1 MKIFTCQKCSH
12 LLFFEN
18 TTCER
23 CAATLGYIPALE
35 SLSALSP
42 SGNAWQPLAE
52 PAKTYRFCAN
62 AAFEACNWLVDAS
75 LPDEYCAACRHNN
88 TVPDPANPQNLQR
101 WRQLEFAKH
110 RLMFT
115 LLKLGLPMCTKDED
129 PTSGLAFDFLAD
141 PEGGPRVMTGHDNGL
156 ITIALSEADDA
167 QRESRRQSLHE
178 PLRTL
183 LGHLRHESGHYFW
196 DRLVRDS
203 DKLEAC
209 RTLFGDDRADYA
221 AALQR
226 HYSHGAPAD
235 WRDRFITAYASTH
248 PWEDFAE
255 SWAHYLHI
263 VDALDT
269 ARAFGMNVHPRVT
282 RDPSLHADI
291 ASSPYRASSVA
302 ELIEDW
308 LPLTYAVNSL
318 NQSLGQ
324 PNLYPFVLTPQA
336 LQKLEFVHDLI
347 QSARTQT
354 AAPPAGKIE
363 APRKS

>member
-1 MKIFTCQKCSH
+1 MKIFACQKCSQ

-18 TTCER
+18 TKCEK
-23 CAATLGYIPALE
+23 CASALGYIPALE
-35 SLSALSP
+35 SLSALEP
-42 SGNAWQPLAE
+42 NGADWQPLAD

-62 AAFEACNWLVDAS
+62 AAFEACNWLIDSA

-88 TVPDPANPQNLQR
+88 IVPDPTDAQNLQH

-110 RLMFT
+110 RLIYT
-115 LLKLGLPMCTKDED
+115 LLKLGLPMRTKDED
-129 PTSGLAFDFLAD
+129 AENGLAFDFLAD
-141 PEGGPRVMTGHDNGL
+141 PQGGPRVMTGHDNGL
-156 ITIALSEADDA
+156 ITVALSEADDA

-196 DRLVRDS
+196 DRLVRDANQV
-203 DKLEAC
+203 DAC
-209 RTLFGDDRADYA
+209 RALFGNDELDYG
-221 AALQR
+221 AALKQ
-226 HYSHGAPAD
+226 HYDNGPPAD

-255 SWAHYLHI
+255 TWAHYLHI

-269 ARAFGMNVHPRVT
+269 ARAFGINVHPKVT

-291 ASSPYRASSVA
+291 SASPYRASTVE

-324 PNLYPFVLTPQA
+324 PNLYPFVLTPPA
-336 LQKLEFVHDLI
+336 IQKLGFVHALV
-347 QSARTQT
+347 QT
-354 AAPPAGKIE
+354 ARNAPAGTGVGNI
-363 APRKS
+363 